1 MIWWQ
6 REKVLLL
13 LLFILRWLHLASALN
28 LRVGPTPRA
37 AAGAVGCSCRGYV
50 NYVAI
55 ICFLKKN
62 IARTASR
69 YS

>member
-37 AAGAVGCSCRGYV
+37 AAGAVGCSAHLFG
-50 NYVAI
+50 N
-55 ICFLKKN
+55 
-62 IARTASR
+62 
-69 YS
+69 